1 MRISGKVAL
10 VGGIPIT
17 IAAAIALVAWV
28 LLNESE
34 RARNGAVI
42 AGTVYRD
49 LLVAM
54 AVRNDYLSAL
64 PADRAVQQ
72 KRFFGLAGHA
82 LENLQALADLARDP
96 APREATT
103 ATRRALTRY
112 VAGMKTLVVVTGRND
127 ALISDMAER
136 AGSLIAL
143 TDQARR
149 RQRASNADIVAALAA
164 GDRRLRASRDIVD
177 RAYELRTA
185 QFEIAIQDAILRGGA
200 ASENARDVARRRLAF
215 SAAQLR
221 SAATELLAV
230 LRSGGHDGDAEQL
243 GVLAQ
248 SVESELTERLRV
260 SRDGNA
266 DAGGRAATKT
276 DAAEK
281 LASWTDQLLKVNVTA
296 QRSLHDELA
305 QLLTYS
311 VQANETQQ
319 STQNIAIVTL
329 KLGQRTRDALAN
341 REPAEAEPLIAESR
355 KLAATVGSLPISP
368 LIQAEMIEA
377 IDQWRNALVTT
388 VAGLRRQNA
397 TVADMNADARTMI
410 EGARALDDLFAGDAR
425 MIGDTIR
432 RILIFGAAIGLL
444 FGAGTAVLVARS
456 ITRPLSRLQHG
467 MVELAANPAAGTLP
481 DSNRSDELGEMTRA
495 ANFFVTEISRREH
508 ALRRAKDQADAA
520 LADLQLAQ
528 ANLIQAEK
536 LASLGELVAGV
547 AHEINTPLGIALTT
561 ATSMGEEVKRL
572 SDAAAAGQLPRAAFE
587 RFVERMRDGAHLL
600 FTNLTRA
607 AGLVHSFKQVA
618 ADQASGE
625 RRRFEVKTW
634 LDDLLR
640 SVGPVL
646 RKTGHTVVVDCPPGM
661 TIDTYPGALG
671 QVVTNLMMNA
681 LTHAYREGEVGTLS
695 LQVVTPRPDVVRLI
709 FADDGKGISADNLR
723 RVFDPF
729 FTTGRSRGNTGLG
742 LHIVYNLVT
751 SRLHGKIDVASEPD
765 IGTRFTIEIPVTVPE
780 SPPEHVLSTVS

>member
-17 IAAAIALVAWV
+17 IAAAIALVAWL

-42 AGTVYRD
+42 AGTIYRD

-54 AVRNDYLSAL
+54 AVRNDYISAL
-64 PADRAVQQ
+64 SADRAIQQ
-72 KRFFGLAGHA
+72 KRFFDLANQARH
-82 LENLQALADLARDP
+82 NLQALAQLARDP
-96 APREATT
+96 APREATA
-103 ATRRALTRY
+103 ATQTALTRY
-112 VAGMKTLVVVTGRND
+112 IDRMQALVTVTGRND
-127 ALISDMAER
+127 ALITDMAER

-143 TDQARR
+143 TDQARQ
-149 RQRASNADIVAALAA
+149 RQRASNADIVAALTA
-164 GDRRLRASRDIVD
+164 GDRKLRTSRDIVD

-185 QFEIAIQDAILRGGA
+185 LFEIAIHDAILRDNSA
-200 ASENARDVARRRLAF
+200 NADTRDAARRRLAF
-215 SAAQLR
+215 SAAQSR
-221 SAATELLAV
+221 SAATELLAA
-230 LRSGGHDGDAEQL
+230 LRAGGQQGDAEQL
-243 GVLAQ
+243 GALAQ
-248 SVESELTERLRV
+248 SVETELAERV
-260 SRDGNA
+260 
-266 DAGGRAATKT
+266 RAARHADNPAAGTAAARN

-281 LASWTDQLLKVNVTA
+281 LAEWADQLLKVNVTA
-296 QRSLHDELA
+296 QRSLHDEVA

-311 VQANETQQ
+311 VQANETEQ
-319 STQNIAIVTL
+319 STQNIAIATL

-341 REPAEAEPLIAESR
+341 REPAEAEPLIAESS
-355 KLAATVGSLPISP
+355 KLAITVASLPISP

-377 IDQWRNALVTT
+377 IELWRKALVTT
-388 VAGLRRQNA
+388 IAGLRQQNA
-397 TVADMNADARTMI
+397 TIADMNTDSMIMI
-410 EGARALDDLFAGDAR
+410 EGARSLNDLFASDAR
-425 MIGDTIR
+425 TIGDTIR

-444 FGAGTAVLVARS
+444 LGAGTAILVARS

-467 MVELAANPAAGTLP
+467 MVELAANPTAGMLP
-481 DSNRSDELGEMTRA
+481 DSDRNDELGEMARA
-495 ANFFVTEISRREH
+495 ANFFVTEIGRREH

-520 LADLQLAQ
+520 LADLRLAQ
-528 ANLIQAEK
+528 TNLIQAEK
-536 LASLGELVAGV
+536 LASLGQLVAGV

-561 ATSMGEEVKRL
+561 ATAMGDEVKRL
-572 SDAAAAGQLPRAAFE
+572 ADAAAAGQLPRTAFE
-587 RFVERMRDGAHLL
+587 RFIERMRDGAHLL

-625 RRRFEVKTW
+625 RRRFDVKIW

-640 SVGPVL
+640 SLGPAL
-646 RKTGHTVVVDCPPGM
+646 RRTGHHVAVDCPADM
-661 TIDTYPGALG
+661 VIDTYPGALG

-681 LTHAYREGEVGTLS
+681 LTHAYREGQAGTLS
-695 LQVVTPRPDVVRLI
+695 LQVAKPRPDLVRLT

-751 SRLHGKIDVASEPD
+751 SRLHGKIDVESELGK
-765 IGTRFTIEIPVTVPE
+765 GTRFTIEIPMTAPE
-780 SPPEHVLSTVS
+780 NPPELLLSAVS